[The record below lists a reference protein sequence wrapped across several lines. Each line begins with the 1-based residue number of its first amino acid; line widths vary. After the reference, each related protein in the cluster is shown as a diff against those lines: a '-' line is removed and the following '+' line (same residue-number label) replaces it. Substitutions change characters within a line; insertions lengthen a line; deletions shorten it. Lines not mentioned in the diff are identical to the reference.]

1 MLRQKFIDRL
11 RNKYQTGGT
20 DWKKTAS
27 LAIKGIGAG
36 ARFAGSK
43 LLGPVS
49 LALGANKAYALPV
62 YDESGINRFTGNW
75 MGSNKPLPNINMA
88 NANRQISAAM
98 APKINQTG
106 GMYEEPRQY
115 HEGGPDTVPWLDP
128 DSNEGV
134 PHMQLSHHQGGNT
147 GNTGSEYGPNS
158 SNPGGPGMEW
168 GVGYGAGPGMLGGW
182 GVKTPYG
189 SLGMLPEKPKNW
201 GDALGLVAGPLA
213 GATGLASKGI
223 SAGKKL
229 LGKLFQ
235 EGGMYNQMQQY
246 KKGGKKPKK
255 GEFGSGRDV
264 YTDEEWANMSS
275 ADKSR
280 AFGKI
285 GGGRPG
291 NYTGIKIS
299 DPDWYSEQILS
310 HYESPDRFE
319 EGGMALPGGV
329 MESIPGSDAV
339 VFKGA
344 THEQGGIYPDA
355 QTEVEGGGIAS
366 DGTLLEGET
375 MDQVNMAKTGGKRDY
390 FFSSHLKKG
399 GKSFADMHKDILRDG
414 GNQQEIDWLAQMQE
428 NAAGR
433 DPNQVAKLGGVMK
446 YQNGSFL
453 ERDQVGPVATVI
465 PEEEELEVYDEY
477 GNLTADLVEGD
488 YSQLAGNKSLTEEDK
503 KQLKNEKDPSKI
515 KEFFAN
521 LFKKKELTDE
531 EIYKRSLRRKTPA
544 GAYIG
549 GAAQLLPA
557 AYAFLHKQPE
567 AQQIDYTPGFTSP
580 IIAERGKAAKL
591 DRVNYNV
598 DRARNAGD
606 MRAINKYI
614 ETSGG
619 GPANVINKMMAYSK
633 KQQGDAAISAA
644 ETKANIGIA
653 NTEAQLAQQMELSNL
668 QRSQQASTATAQL
681 SQQEAARAD
690 EVEAINAAARQKRIE
705 DMEYMKYQGLTAA
718 AQGIA
723 GIVGDS
729 LTYKAQER
737 LAQVLGSEGIY
748 ERENIVNFLMKEG
761 MTAKEA
767 KKKARELY
775 NKFNPKED
783 EDTAV

>member
-1 MLRQKFIDRL
+1 MPYYTSEPDEEGVSWDFMQNLY
-11 RNKYQTGGT
+11 RNDADTYTGVLKS
-20 DWKKTAS
+20 KK
-27 LAIKGIGAG
+27 
-36 ARFAGSK
+36 
-43 LLGPVS
+43 
-49 LALGANKAYALPV
+49 
-62 YDESGINRFTGNW
+62 
-75 MGSNKPLPNINMA
+75 
-88 NANRQISAAM
+88 
-98 APKINQTG
+98 QTG
-106 GMYEEPRQY
+106 GMYDQMRQY
-115 HEGGPDTVPWLDP
+115 
-128 DSNEGV
+128 
-134 PHMQLSHHQGGNT
+134 QGG
-147 GNTGSEYGPNS
+147 
-158 SNPGGPGMEW
+158 GM
-168 GVGYGAGPGMLGGW
+168 V
-182 GVKTPYG
+182 
-189 SLGMLPEKPKNW
+189 
-201 GDALGLVAGPLA
+201 
-213 GATGLASKGI
+213 
-223 SAGKKL
+223 
-229 LGKLFQ
+229 
-235 EGGMYNQMQQY
+235 
-246 KKGGKKPKK
+246 
-255 GEFGSGRDV
+255 
-264 YTDEEWANMSS
+264 
-275 ADKSR
+275 
-280 AFGKI
+280 
-285 GGGRPG
+285 
-291 NYTGIKIS
+291 
-299 DPDWYSEQILS
+299 
-310 HYESPDRFE
+310 
-319 EGGMALPGGV
+319 LPGGE
-329 MESIPGSDAV
+329 MEQIPGSDAV
-339 VFKGA
+339 QFNGA
-344 THEQGGIYPDA
+344 DHDQGGIMLDP
-355 QTEVEGGGIAS
+355 QTEVE
-366 DGTLLEGET
+366 DGET
-375 MDQVNMAKTGGKRDY
+375 MDQVTMAKGGGQRKDY

-465 PEEEELEVYDEY
+465 PEEDELDVYDEY

-488 YSQLAGNKSLTEEDK
+488 YSQLAGNKPLTEEDK
-503 KQLKNEKDPSKI
+503 KQLKNEKNPSKI

-531 EIYKRSLRRKTPA
+531 ERYKRSLQRKTPA

-549 GAAQLLPA
+549 GAAQLFPA

-598 DRARNAGD
+598 ERARNAGD

-644 ETKANIGIA
+644 ETKANIEIA
-653 NTEAQLAQQMELSNL
+653 NREAQLAQQMELSNL

-690 EVEAINAAARQKRIE
+690 EVEAINAAAKQKRIE

-729 LTYKAQER
+729 LDYKAQER

-748 ERENIVNFLMKEG
+748 EREKIVNFLMKEG

-775 NKFNPKED
+775 NKYNPKED
-783 EDTAV
+783 ENISV

>member
-1 MLRQKFIDRL
+1 MLRQKFVDRL
-11 RNKYQTGGT
+11 RKKYQYAGMKTTTPKSVEESIKPTPPQLTPGFVVPEESGGQ
-20 DWKKTAS
+20 KALSFAAKIAKYAPPLKTAGKS
-27 LAIKGIGAG
+27 IFRKAA
-36 ARFAGSK
+36 SK
-43 LLGPVS
+43 ALGPLS
-49 LALGANKAYALPV
+49 LMLGATKAYAPPIIDPKTGV
-62 YDESGINRFTGNW
+62 NRYSGEQSYTPF
-75 MGSNKPLPNINMA
+75 
-88 NANRQISAAM
+88 
-98 APKINQTG
+98 QT
-106 GMYEEPRQY
+106 
-115 HEGGPDTVPWLDP
+115 
-128 DSNEGV
+128 
-134 PHMQLSHHQGGNT
+134 
-147 GNTGSEYGPNS
+147 
-158 SNPGGPGMEW
+158 
-168 GVGYGAGPGMLGGW
+168 
-182 GVKTPYG
+182 
-189 SLGMLPEKPKNW
+189 
-201 GDALGLVAGPLA
+201 
-213 GATGLASKGI
+213 
-223 SAGKKL
+223 
-229 LGKLFQ
+229 
-235 EGGMYNQMQQY
+235 GGMYNQMQQY
-246 KKGGKKPKK
+246 KKGGESKKQRRNRIKNYTHPYLQQYYDEFATKGNISSKK
-255 GEFGSGRDV
+255 DVRDILSQMNVTPSDTAFVNTGYGVSDVRSSNVFDVNQYIGSQMYDKSGTGNWSGNIGHEDKMPY
-264 YTDEEWANMSS
+264 YTSEPDEEGVSWDFMQNLYRND
-275 ADKSR
+275 ADTYTGVLKSKKQTGGMYDQMR
-280 AFGKI
+280 QYQ
-285 GGGRPG
+285 GGG
-291 NYTGIKIS
+291 
-299 DPDWYSEQILS
+299 
-310 HYESPDRFE
+310 
-319 EGGMALPGGV
+319 MVLPGGE
-329 MESIPGSDAV
+329 MEQIPGSDAV
-339 VFKGA
+339 QFNGA
-344 THEQGGIYPDA
+344 DHDQGGIMLDP
-355 QTEVEGGGIAS
+355 QTEVE
-366 DGTLLEGET
+366 DGET
-375 MDQVNMAKTGGKRDY
+375 MDQVTMAKGGGQRKDY

-465 PEEEELEVYDEY
+465 PEEDELDVYDEY

-488 YSQLAGNKSLTEEDK
+488 YSQLAGNKPLTEEDK
-503 KQLKNEKDPSKI
+503 KQLKNEKNPSKI

-531 EIYKRSLRRKTPA
+531 ERYKRSLQRKTPA

-549 GAAQLLPA
+549 GAAQLFPA

-598 DRARNAGD
+598 ERARNAGD

-644 ETKANIGIA
+644 ETKANIEIA
-653 NTEAQLAQQMELSNL
+653 NREAQLAQQMELSNL

-690 EVEAINAAARQKRIE
+690 EVEAINAAAKQKRIE

-729 LTYKAQER
+729 LDYKAQER

-748 ERENIVNFLMKEG
+748 EREKIVNFLMKEG

-775 NKFNPKED
+775 NKYNPKED
-783 EDTAV
+783 ENISV